1 MFIKIKIEF
10 IVYLSF
16 IILIANFK
24 CVSQIRNEQ
33 KIKEDIHFKYKN
45 SEFEKIDPSIII
57 KQINVNIDNNY
68 ADDILIKNK
77 KKFSKKK
84 IELNYDKKN
93 DLLHDKAL
101 AYIKLLKIDNA
112 ERLLLLNLLQKPFY
126 LPFFKILSRL
136 YYLLEEES
144 LLNEFYTDFLKS
156 NYLSKN
162 DLFNIAKNFYYEGR
176 HLEALNLVK
185 ILDSTCFNSEKNICF
200 EQASL
205 WLGEYYLSIP
215 NNKLAYYY
223 FQKVFKS
230 YNNKNSV
237 LSAQAGQTAQLALWG
252 LARLS
257 LISNQYKQS
266 EWLINKIIKNYSYD
280 KKKSESEIDY
290 IEKIPSIV
298 DLNFLLAKTFYNN
311 KNYNK
316 ALKYINK
323 ISYNNYNS
331 EMYLYYGK
339 IILSL
344 DYKYDL
350 NKIFLKEKNQ
360 NKLIL
365 LKNIYGK
372 FYDYDYKNE
381 EFNNLQNSVIF

>member
-45 SEFEKIDPSIII
+45 SEFEKIDPIIII
-57 KQINVNIDNNY
+57 KQINVNIDNNNI
-68 ADDILIKNK
+68 DDNLIKNK
-77 KKFSKKK
+77 KINSKKK
-84 IELNYDKKN
+84 IEINYDKKN

-144 LLNEFYTDFLKS
+144 LLNEFYIDFLKS

-162 DLFNIAKNFYYEGR
+162 NLFNIAKNFYYEGR

-185 ILDSTCFNSEKNICF
+185 ILDSTCLNSEKNICF

-230 YNNKNSV
+230 NNNKNSA
-237 LSAQAGQTAQLALWG
+237 LSALWG

-257 LISNQYKQS
+257 LISNQYKQT
-266 EWLINKIIKNYSYD
+266 EWLINKIIKNYNSYD
-280 KKKSESEIDY
+280 KKNSESEIEY
-290 IEKIPSIV
+290 NEKIPSIV
-298 DLNFLLAKTFYNN
+298 ELNFLLAKTFYNN

-316 ALKYINK
+316 ALKYLNK
-323 ISYNNYNS
+323 ISFNNFNS

-339 IILSL
+339 IILSF

-350 NKIFLKEKNQ
+350 NKIFLKEKNL

-372 FYDYDYKNE
+372 LYDYDYKNE